1 MAAALP
7 SFGINSVSKNLQV
20 WTIFYGFLTKKY
32 MPLLQQTLQ
41 FNFSKNIFSISI
53 SYQLMVDKSKEKDK
67 ENGELR
73 LAGRTSN
80 SFVA

>member
-1 MAAALP
+1 
-7 SFGINSVSKNLQV
+7 
-20 WTIFYGFLTKKY
+20 